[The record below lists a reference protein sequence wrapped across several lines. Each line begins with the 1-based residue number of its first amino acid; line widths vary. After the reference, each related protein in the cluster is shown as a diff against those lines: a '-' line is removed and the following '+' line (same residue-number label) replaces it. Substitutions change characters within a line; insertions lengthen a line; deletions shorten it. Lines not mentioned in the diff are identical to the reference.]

1 MATGQAIARN
11 SCLGYIQPMIVLRGH
26 QPGIVLAIA
35 GLALCLAAVAGME
48 AVIAL
53 DWLDRPWW
61 LRWDG
66 PDAPY

>member
-1 MATGQAIARN
+1 
-11 SCLGYIQPMIVLRGH
+11 MIVLRGH